1 MDVLISIVWV
11 MFALYLLYGTNM
23 AYAYLSRMPILDRWT
38 HIKQY
43 KQFHRL
49 AIPYSTF
56 MESDHPSFLVNL
68 FSCRYCLGVW
78 LSLIPSAL
86 IGWDW
91 LPMIYFGSQ
100 LGCSAFMWIQNWFAN
115 YDTDIEF

>member
-1 MDVLISIVWV
+1 MDVLISILWV
-11 MFALYLLYGTNM
+11 MFVLYLLYGTNM
-23 AYAYLSRMPILDRWT
+23 VYAYLSRMPILDRWT

-86 IGWDW
+86 VGWEW
-91 LPMIYFGSQ
+91 LPMVYFGSQ
-100 LGCSAFMWIQNWFAN
+100 LGCSVFMWVQNWFADYN
-115 YDTDIEF
+115 TDIEF